1 MSDLT
6 FIDEGNPK
14 LMGEHKLVNFRKKQ
28 LEYDVIIQVLKY
40 QDRAYQFKLVIIL
53 YYSSFLLKV
62 LAHSLLLQVH
72 QFKSIF
78 ESLPRLNDKELY
90 DHSLLIEPRKAKKK
104 DVK

>member
-53 YYSSFLLKV
+53 YFFFFYLNRGSCS
-62 LAHSLLLQVH
+62 
-72 QFKSIF
+72 QFIIAGASIQI
-78 ESLPRLNDKELY
+78 N
-90 DHSLLIEPRKAKKK
+90 I
-104 DVK
+104 